1 MKAHVVARA
10 YAGGM
15 IFRKTQNGTS
25 LNVVPITSS
34 SMAPSEILRLAGCTG
49 LGVWVGTTLV
59 LIINGES
66 DLGQIVSYEL
76 VAGTA
81 TASVFTEGRWPYNVQ
96 AYLVNLES

>member
-1 MKAHVVARA
+1 MRAHVVARA
-10 YAGGM
+10 YAAGM
-15 IFRKTQNGTS
+15 TFRKVQNGLA
-25 LNVVPITSS
+25 LNTTAVTSS

-66 DLGQIVSYEL
+66 DRGQVVSYEL
-76 VAGTA
+76 ATGAT
-81 TASVFTEGRWPYNVQ
+81 TASVLTEGHWPYNVQ